1 MLFTDGNSTNNVIII
16 HVFSA
21 SDSVGL
27 SLTLRFTNVLTYVV
41 MYGNV
46 MCVNFRVSW
55 TLGIMLAALPD
66 YLKDNTHTLSTLDTN
81 STFLLY
87 FSFF

>member
-27 SLTLRFTNVLTYVV
+27 SPTLCALQIYLLTY
-41 MYGNV
+41 
-46 MCVNFRVSW
+46 
-55 TLGIMLAALPD
+55 LL
-66 YLKDNTHTLSTLDTN
+66 TN
-81 STFLLY
+81 NS
-87 FSFF
+87 SV